1 MRHTDLAL
9 RRPVTTVMVFLAV
22 AAIGLISARLLPLEE
37 FPDIS
42 FPGMTITIPYPGS
55 TPEEIERL
63 ITRPVEEAL
72 ATLSGI
78 EEISS
83 TTRDDQVQFEIFFGW
98 STDADTAGF
107 EIRNKLDAVRS
118 QLPPAAERMSIQA
131 GSLGDRPVLTIRI
144 SADHDLA
151 DAYDMLDR
159 TLKRPIE
166 RIDGVSRVNLYGVDP
181 REIRIL
187 VDADRVAAHGVDL
200 AALRRQ
206 LERNNFSVSAG
217 LISDGGKRFSV
228 RPLGEYRSLDDVRRL
243 VIAGSAVRLGDIAE
257 IGFATPERNYV
268 RHLNG
273 TYAVGLDVYKSTG
286 ANMVA
291 VAEAALGAVEA
302 ARSLPQMQGINIFT
316 LENQAESITKSLA
329 DLRSSGLLGAALAFT
344 VLLAFLRHVPTT
356 LVVSLAVPLSL
367 LITMAALY
375 FFGLTLNILTMMG
388 MMLAIGMLV
397 DNAVVVT
404 ESIYRH
410 RQSSPESAVAATR
423 AGVREVGLAV
433 LAGTGT
439 TVIVFLPVVF
449 GEKSQATIF
458 LSHVATTVVVAM
470 IASLMVAQTIV
481 PMLAARL
488 PPPASATRAS
498 ILDRLTAR
506 YLRLLGWTLRHRG
519 RTALAVLLLLVS
531 VVVPAYV
538 VKFDPFPQD
547 ASRKVFMDYHIVGSH
562 PLERVEAAVNSVE
575 AYLQQNRDRLEID
588 SVYSYMDSGRAQT
601 SISLTD
607 EDSARRSTREI
618 MDEILAGMPEII
630 IGQPSFDFEQQG
642 GGEGFTVQLSGDS
655 TEQLAEIVPDVIRVL
670 SSVPGLENVRT
681 DSRSGEEEVQ
691 VLVDRERAL
700 LLGLSTE
707 QIAGA
712 IAVAMRG
719 DRLREFRA
727 TDREISMRLAFRPSD
742 KQSLEDLG
750 RLPLSRPNGERTTLG
765 AVASFRLQQGPR
777 AIERINRLTAVQIKA
792 NLAAGE
798 TLPGVQERVRA
809 VLDEYALPPGYGW
822 KFGRGFETADETQ
835 MIMLQNI
842 LLGIAMIYLVMA
854 ALFESTLLPVSILSS
869 IVFAVVG
876 VYWFFLATGTVMTFM
891 SMVGIMILIGVVVN
905 IGIVLVDHINNLRAA
920 GLDREAAII
929 QAGRDRLRP
938 ILMTALTTLLG
949 LTPLA
954 MGSATVG
961 GGLGGPA
968 YYPMARAIIGGLAF
982 STVVSLIVVPN
993 LYLWL
998 DSLNAWR
1005 RRVSALGRL
1014 SPDMHPDAGVSGSV
1028 SP

>member
-9 RRPVTTVMVFLAV
+9 RRPVTTVMVFVAV

-42 FPGMTITIPYPGS
+42 FPGMNITIPFPGS

-78 EEISS
+78 EEIRS

-98 STDADTAGF
+98 STDAETAGF
-107 EIRNKLDAVRS
+107 EIRNKLDAIRS
-118 QLPPAAERMSIQA
+118 QLPAAAERMLIQA

-166 RIDGVSRVNLYGVDP
+166 RIDGVSRVDLYGVDP

-187 VDADRVAAHGVDL
+187 VDADRVAAHDVDL

-206 LERNNFSVSAG
+206 LERSNFSVSAG
-217 LISDGGKRFSV
+217 LIGDGGRRFSV
-228 RPLGEYRSLDDVRRL
+228 RPLGEYRSLDDVRGL
-243 VIAGSAVRLGDIAE
+243 IVAGSGVRLGDIAE
-257 IGFATPERNYV
+257 IGFATPERNYT

-291 VAEAALGAVEA
+291 VAERALGAVEA

-316 LENQAESITKSLA
+316 LEDQAESITKSLA
-329 DLRSSGLLGAALAFT
+329 DLRSSGLVGAALAFI
-344 VLLAFLRHVPTT
+344 VLLAFLRHLPTT

-404 ESIYRH
+404 ESIYRQ
-410 RQSSPESAVAATR
+410 RQASPESPVAATR

-433 LAGTGT
+433 LAGTAT

-470 IASLMVAQTIV
+470 IASLVVAQTIV

-488 PPPASATRAS
+488 PPPASATRAGG
-498 ILDRLTAR
+498 LDKLTAR
-506 YLRLLGWTLRHRG
+506 YARLLGWTLRHQA
-519 RTALAVLLLLVS
+519 RTALAVVLLLAS
-531 VVVPAYV
+531 VALPAYL

-547 ASRKVFMDYHIVGSH
+547 ASRKIFMDYHIVGSH
-562 PLERVEAAVNSVE
+562 PLERVEAAVNRVE
-575 AYLQQNRDRLEID
+575 AYLQQNRDRFEID

-601 SISLTD
+601 SMSLTD
-607 EDSARRSTREI
+607 EDAARRSTRAI
-618 MDEILAGMPEII
+618 MDEILAGMPETI
-630 IGQPSFDFEQQG
+630 IGKPSFDFEQQG

-655 TEQLAEIVPDVIRVL
+655 TEQLAEIVPDVVRVL
-670 SSVPGLENVRT
+670 SAVPGLENVRT
-681 DSRSGEEEVQ
+681 DARSGEEEVQ

-707 QIAGA
+707 QIASA

-727 TDREISMRLAFRPSD
+727 SDREIRMRLAFRPSD

-750 RLPLSRPNGERTTLG
+750 RLPLSRPGGERTTLG
-765 AVASFRLQQGPR
+765 AVATFRVEQGPR
-777 AIERINRLTAVQIKA
+777 AIERINRLTAVQITA
-792 NLAAGE
+792 NLAEGE
-798 TLPGVQERVRA
+798 TLSGVEDRVRA
-809 VLDEYALPPGYGW
+809 VLDRYALPPGYGW
-822 KFGRGFETADETQ
+822 KFGRGFDTADRTQ
-835 MIMLQNI
+835 TIMLQNI
-842 LLGIAMIYLVMA
+842 LLGIAMIFLVMA

-869 IVFAVVG
+869 IVFAVIG

-905 IGIVLVDHINNLRAA
+905 IGIVLVDHINNLRAT

-929 QAGRDRLRP
+929 QAGSDRLRP
-938 ILMTALTTLLG
+938 ILMTTLTTLLG

-961 GGLGGPA
+961 GGPGGPA

-1005 RRVSALGRL
+1005 RRVAELAQR
-1014 SPDMHPDAGVSGSV
+1014 SPHAHANAGVTGPT